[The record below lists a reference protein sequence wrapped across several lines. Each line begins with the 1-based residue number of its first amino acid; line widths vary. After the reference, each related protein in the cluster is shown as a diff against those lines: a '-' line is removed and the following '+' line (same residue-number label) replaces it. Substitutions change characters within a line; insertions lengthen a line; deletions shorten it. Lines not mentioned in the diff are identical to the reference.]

1 MRSGAEVLRAPADPM
16 KLGTWKP
23 KTGPGRKR
31 TEAGKGGHGNWR
43 YGGRGGQGR
52 GNGRGAGQRWDQAKE
67 WTEDEWDRWANK
79 SSKEMGLAEEVK
91 HLRECVFAL
100 QTMVL
105 RAENF
110 SACLRAE
117 FS

>member
-1 MRSGAEVLRAPADPM
+1 MGSLGKQVL
-16 KLGTWKP
+16 
-23 KTGPGRKR
+23 
-31 TEAGKGGHGNWR
+31 
-43 YGGRGGQGR
+43 
-52 GNGRGAGQRWDQAKE
+52 
-67 WTEDEWDRWANK
+67 
-79 SSKEMGLAEEVK
+79 SKEMGLAEEVK